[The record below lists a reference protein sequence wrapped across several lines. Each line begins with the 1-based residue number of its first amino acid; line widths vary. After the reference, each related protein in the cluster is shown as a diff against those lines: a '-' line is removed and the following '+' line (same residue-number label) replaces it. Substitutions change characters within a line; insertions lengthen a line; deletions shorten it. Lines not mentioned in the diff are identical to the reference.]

1 MGDIDESLNNP
12 NEAYLGDACYLVVE
26 VAPEWLLL
34 FFLLDLVG
42 PKAFDLSVARE
53 PTPFLAYKEK
63 GKKKA

>member
-12 NEAYLGDACYLVVE
+12 NEAYLGDACCLVVK

-53 PTPFLAYKEK
+53 PTPFLACK
-63 GKKKA
+63 GKGEKA